1 MDILKELLELSPREN
16 KTKQVK
22 LLNLSKRAKKDMIF
36 KVRELSYNEIKNILD
51 MAENSPKTD
60 IKMHVVIQG
69 VVEPSLADNQLLE
82 HYHAPT
88 PIELLPKIL
97 NAGEID
103 DLYNII
109 QQLSGY
115 KQITA
120 QVIQQEAADLVKKTR
135 R

>member
-120 QVIQQEAADLVKKTR
+120 QVIQQEAADLVKKN
-135 R
+135 

>member
-69 VVEPSLADNQLLE
+69 VVEPSLADNKLLE

-97 NAGEID
+97 SAGEID

-120 QVIQQEAADLVKKTR
+120 QVIQQEAADLVKKN
-135 R
+135 

>member
-22 LLNLSKRAKKDMIF
+22 LLNLSKRARKDMIF

-120 QVIQQEAADLVKKTR
+120 QVIQQEAADLVKKN
-135 R
+135 

>member
-1 MDILKELLELSPREN
+1 MDILKELLGLSAREN

-115 KQITA
+115 KQVTA
-120 QVIQQEAADLVKKTR
+120 QVIQQEAADLVKKN
-135 R
+135 

>member
-60 IKMHVVIQG
+60 ITL
-69 VVEPSLADNQLLE
+69 LALSII
-82 HYHAPT
+82 YHSFT
-88 PIELLPKIL
+88 
-97 NAGEID
+97 G
-103 DLYNII
+103 
-109 QQLSGY
+109 
-115 KQITA
+115 
-120 QVIQQEAADLVKKTR
+120 
-135 R
+135 

>member
-115 KQITA
+115 KQVTA
-120 QVIQQEAADLVKKTR
+120 QVIQQEAADLVKKN
-135 R
+135 